1 MQRALELSPTLL
13 TITGLDTGPLAKARR
28 QLDNRSPTGAAQ
40 LQVVFQ
46 QLQRDLSA
54 YDPGQLSKNDWIN
67 HQSAELLVRDTLDSF
82 TFGYGDPNAGI
93 AAPYIVSQLS
103 GSYRQIPSF
112 LATQHPV
119 RTAEDADAYL
129 SRLGAF
135 ATLIDQESERVRSD
149 FARDVVPPTF
159 VLEAS
164 IRQFDALLASKPDQS
179 ELVLALTKRAAAANI
194 AGPWEKDAAAIVDRQ
209 VFPALDRQR
218 AILRAALP
226 HSNANAGVWDLPE
239 ADRYYRYA
247 ISAATTTNLPPD
259 EIHHLGLELVGEFSA
274 KADAELRK
282 EGLSQGS
289 VVDRLAVLRNR
300 ADQLYP
306 NTDEGR
312 TELLKDLEKAL
323 ARVNAVLPAWFG
335 SLPKSR
341 VDIVRMPP
349 SIETGAS
356 GATYQPPALDGSRP
370 GLFSINL
377 RDLNEWPRFE
387 LPTLVFHEAVPG
399 HHLQNALMT
408 EAPGLPL
415 LRRMPI
421 YSGYSE
427 GWALYAEQL
436 ADEMGLYRDDRLA
449 RLGYLASMLFR
460 ATRLV
465 VDTGIHSKRWSRA
478 ESIAYMSKS
487 LGGNLGSIEREV
499 DRYCV
504 QPGQALSYMLGWKV
518 WTGAR
523 DAAQKRLGGKFDI
536 KRFHDAGLLS
546 GSMPLDVLAKV
557 LASV

>member
-1 MQRALELSPTLL
+1 
-13 TITGLDTGPLAKARR
+13 
-28 QLDNRSPTGAAQ
+28 
-40 LQVVFQ
+40 
-46 QLQRDLSA
+46 
-54 YDPGQLSKNDWIN
+54 
-67 HQSAELLVRDTLDSF
+67 
-82 TFGYGDPNAGI
+82 
-93 AAPYIVSQLS
+93 
-103 GSYRQIPSF
+103 
-112 LATQHPV
+112 
-119 RTAEDADAYL
+119 
-129 SRLGAF
+129 
-135 ATLIDQESERVRSD
+135 
-149 FARDVVPPTF
+149 
-159 VLEAS
+159 
-164 IRQFDALLASKPDQS
+164 
-179 ELVLALTKRAAAANI
+179 
-194 AGPWEKDAAAIVDRQ
+194 
-209 VFPALDRQR
+209 
-218 AILRAALP
+218 
-226 HSNANAGVWDLPE
+226 
-239 ADRYYRYA
+239 
-247 ISAATTTNLPPD
+247 
-259 EIHHLGLELVGEFSA
+259 
-274 KADAELRK
+274 
-282 EGLSQGS
+282 
-289 VVDRLAVLRNR
+289 
-300 ADQLYP
+300 
-306 NTDEGR
+306 
-312 TELLKDLEKAL
+312 
-323 ARVNAVLPAWFG
+323 
-335 SLPKSR
+335 
-341 VDIVRMPP
+341 MPP

-478 ESIAYMSKS
+478 ESIAYMSKE
-487 LGGNLGSIEREV
+487 LGGNLGSIEREI